1 MALLYS
7 LVTAVAGPIGISTH
21 PPEEPT
27 MTASTTRRT
36 TAARSRI
43 AAVGAIA
50 VAGAL
55 LLTGCGDQT
64 DKGSDSGTKD
74 STGSAAP
81 LADKLPADIRKA
93 GVIKVGSDIAYP
105 PVEFMQGGKAVG
117 IDPDIAEALG
127 KQLGVKFDFQNGKFD
142 QLIVGLQSGR
152 FNVIM
157 SAMNDTKDRQNGID
171 SETGKKAGEG
181 IDFVD
186 YFTAGTSILVQKGNP
201 KNIKSLD
208 DLCGQVVAL
217 QRGTTSEGIAK
228 AQSKKCTEDGK
239 KAIKLQTYD
248 TDPEALLRLKQGAS
262 VADLNDFPVAAY
274 NAKTS
279 GGGKDFEV
287 VGEQIEAGPYGIGVS
302 KKNTQLRDAI
312 QAAVNAIIK
321 NGEYEKI
328 LEKWN
333 VTDGAVTEAKINGGS

>member
-1 MALLYS
+1 
-7 LVTAVAGPIGISTH
+7 
-21 PPEEPT
+21 
-27 MTASTTRRT
+27 MTASSTRRT
-36 TAARSRI
+36 TVAHSRT

-55 LLTGCGDQT
+55 LLTACGDQT
-64 DKGSDSGTKD
+64 DKSSSDST
-74 STGSAAP
+74 SESSASAAP
-81 LADKLPADIRKA
+81 LAGKLPADIKSA

-105 PVEFMQGGKAVG
+105 PVEYMESGKAVG
-117 IDPDIAEALG
+117 IDPDIADALG

-142 QLIVGLQSGR
+142 QLIVGLQSKR

-157 SAMNDTKDRQNGID
+157 SAMNDTKDRQEGVD
-171 SETGKKAGEG
+171 SDTGKKVGDG

-208 DLCGQVVAL
+208 DLCGKVVAL
-217 QRGTTSEGIAK
+217 QKGTTSEGIAK
-228 AQSKKCTEDGK
+228 AQSTKCKEDGK
-239 KAIKLQTYD
+239 KAITLQTFD

-279 GGGKDFEV
+279 GGGNDFEV

-302 KKNTQLRDAI
+302 KSNTQLRDAL
-312 QAAVNAIIK
+312 QAAMSAIIE
-321 NGEYEKI
+321 NGEYKKI

>member
-1 MALLYS
+1 
-7 LVTAVAGPIGISTH
+7 
-21 PPEEPT
+21 

-36 TAARSRI
+36 TAARSRM

-55 LLTGCGDQT
+55 ILTGCGDQT
-64 DKGSDSGTKD
+64 DKSSDSGSTD
-74 STGSAAP
+74 SSSAP
-81 LADKLPADIRKA
+81 LADKLPDDIRKA

-105 PVEFMQGGKAVG
+105 PVEFMQDGKPVG
-117 IDPDIAEALG
+117 IDPDMAEALS

-157 SAMNDTKDRQNGID
+157 SAMSDTKDRQNGID
-171 SETGKKAGEG
+171 SDTGKKAGDG

-201 KNIKSLD
+201 KGIKSLD

-217 QRGTTSEGIAK
+217 QRGTTSEGIANE
-228 AQSKKCTEDGK
+228 QNKKCTDDGEP
-239 KAIKLQTYD
+239 AIKLQTYD

-302 KKNTQLRDAI
+302 KENTQLRDALE
-312 QAAVNAIIK
+312 AAVNAIIE
-321 NGEYEKI
+321 NGEYTKI

>member
-1 MALLYS
+1 
-7 LVTAVAGPIGISTH
+7 
-21 PPEEPT
+21 
-27 MTASTTRRT
+27 MTASSTRRT
-36 TAARSRI
+36 TAVHSRT

-55 LLTGCGDQT
+55 ILTGCGDQT
-64 DKGSDSGTKD
+64 DSSDTTSGST
-74 STGSAAP
+74 TTTAP
-81 LADKLPADIRKA
+81 LADKLPADIKKA

-105 PVEFMQGGKAVG
+105 PVEYMDNGKAVG
-117 IDPDIAEALG
+117 IDPDIAAALG
-127 KQLGVKFDFQNGKFD
+127 KQLGVDFDFQNGKFA
-142 QLIVGLQSGR
+142 QLIVGLQSNR

-171 SETGKKAGEG
+171 SDTGKKVGNG

-201 KNIKSLD
+201 KGIKSLD

-217 QRGTTSEGIAK
+217 QQGTTSEGIAK
-228 AQSKKCTEDGK
+228 AQSTKCKKDGK
-239 KAIKLQTYD
+239 KGITLQTFD

-279 GGGKDFEV
+279 GGGDDFEV
-287 VGEQIEAGPYGIGVS
+287 VGDQIEAGPYGIGVS
-302 KKNTQLRDAI
+302 KEDTQLRDAL

-321 NGEYEKI
+321 NGEYKKI

>member
-1 MALLYS
+1 
-7 LVTAVAGPIGISTH
+7 
-21 PPEEPT
+21 
-27 MTASTTRRT
+27 MTASSTRRT
-36 TAARSRI
+36 TARTRT

-55 LLTGCGDQT
+55 ILTGCGDQT
-64 DKGSDSGTKD
+64 DKGSDGGS
-74 STGSAAP
+74 STASAAAP
-81 LADKLPADIRKA
+81 LADKLPADIKKA

-105 PVEFMQGGKAVG
+105 PVEYMENGKAVG
-117 IDPDIAEALG
+117 IDPDVADALG
-127 KQLGVKFDFQNGKFD
+127 KQLGVQFQFTNGKFD
-142 QLIVGLQSGR
+142 QLIVGLQGGR
-152 FNVIM
+152 SNVIM

-171 SETGKKAGEG
+171 SDSGKKVGNG
-181 IDFVD
+181 VDFVD

-201 KNIKSLD
+201 KGIKSLD
-208 DLCGQVVAL
+208 DLCGKVVAL

-228 AQSKKCTEDGK
+228 KQSTKCTKDGK
-239 KAIKLQTYD
+239 KAITLQTFD

-287 VGEQIEAGPYGIGVS
+287 VGDQIEAGPYGIAVG
-302 KKNTQLRDAI
+302 KKDTQLRDAL
-312 QAAVNAIIK
+312 QAAMSAIIK
-321 NGEYEKI
+321 NGEYQKI

-333 VTDGAVTEAKINGGS
+333 VTQGAVTEAKINGGS

>member
-1 MALLYS
+1 
-7 LVTAVAGPIGISTH
+7 
-21 PPEEPT
+21 
-27 MTASTTRRT
+27 MTASSTRRT
-36 TAARSRI
+36 TAAHSRT

-55 LLTGCGDQT
+55 ILTGCGDQT
-64 DKGSDSGTKD
+64 DKGSDSTSES
-74 STGSAAP
+74 STSAAP
-81 LADKLPADIRKA
+81 LAGKLPADIKKA

-105 PVEFMQGGKAVG
+105 PVEYMESGKAVG

-127 KQLGVKFDFQNGKFD
+127 KQLGVKFDFQNGKFA
-142 QLIVGLQSGR
+142 QLIVGLQSNR

-157 SAMNDTKDRQNGID
+157 SAMNDTKDRQKGID
-171 SETGKKAGEG
+171 SDTGKKVGNG

-201 KNIKSLD
+201 KGIKSLD
-208 DLCGQVVAL
+208 DLCGKVVAL
-217 QRGTTSEGIAK
+217 QQGTTSEGIAK
-228 AQSKKCTEDGK
+228 AQNKKCKEDGK
-239 KAIKLQTYD
+239 KAITLQTFD

-279 GGGKDFEV
+279 GGGDDFEV

-302 KKNTQLRDAI
+302 KENTQLRDAL
-312 QAAVNAIIK
+312 QAAMNAIIK
-321 NGEYEKI
+321 NGEYAKI
-328 LEKWN
+328 MEKWN
-333 VTDGAVTEAKINGGS
+333 VTDGALTEAKINGGS

>member
-1 MALLYS
+1 
-7 LVTAVAGPIGISTH
+7 
-21 PPEEPT
+21 
-27 MTASTTRRT
+27 MTASSTRRT
-36 TAARSRI
+36 TARAKT

-55 LLTGCGDQT
+55 ILTGCGDQT
-64 DKGSDSGTKD
+64 DKGNDSG
-74 STGSAAP
+74 STSSSSAAAP
-81 LADKLPADIRKA
+81 LADKLPADIKKS

-105 PVEFMQGGKAVG
+105 PVEYMEGGKAVG
-117 IDPDIAEALG
+117 IDPDIADALG
-127 KQLGVKFDFQNGKFD
+127 KQLGVKFEFQNGKFD
-142 QLIVGLQSGR
+142 QLIVGLQGGR
-152 FNVIM
+152 SNVIM

-171 SETGKKAGEG
+171 SDTGKKVGNG
-181 IDFVD
+181 VDFVD

-201 KNIKSLD
+201 KGIKSLD
-208 DLCGQVVAL
+208 DLCGKVVAL

-228 AQSKKCTEDGK
+228 AQSKKCTTDGK
-239 KAIKLQTYD
+239 KAITLQTFD

-302 KKNTQLRDAI
+302 KENTQLRDAL
-312 QAAVNAIIK
+312 QAAMSAIIK
-321 NGEYEKI
+321 NGEYQKI
-328 LEKWN
+328 LQKWN

>member
-1 MALLYS
+1 
-7 LVTAVAGPIGISTH
+7 
-21 PPEEPT
+21 
-27 MTASTTRRT
+27 MTASSTRRT
-36 TAARSRI
+36 TAAHSRL

-64 DKGSDSGTKD
+64 DKGGDS
-74 STGSAAP
+74 SANSSSAP
-81 LADKLPADIRKA
+81 LADKLPQDIRKA

-105 PVEFMQGGKAVG
+105 PVEFMKDGKATG
-117 IDPDIAEALG
+117 IDPDIAEALS
-127 KQLGVKFDFQNGKFD
+127 KQLGVRFDFQNGKFD
-142 QLIVGLQSGR
+142 QLIVGMQSGR

-171 SETGKKAGEG
+171 SDTGKKAGNG
-181 IDFVD
+181 VDFVD

-201 KNIKSLD
+201 KGIKSLD
-208 DLCGQVVAL
+208 DLCGKVVAL
-217 QRGTTSEGIAK
+217 QRATTSEGIAK
-228 AQSKKCTEDGK
+228 KQNAKCKKDGK
-239 KAIKLQTYD
+239 KPITLQTFD

-279 GGGKDFEV
+279 GGGNDFEV
-287 VGEQIEAGPYGIGVS
+287 VGEQIEAGPYGIAVS
-302 KKNTQLRDAI
+302 KENTQLRDAV

-321 NGEYEKI
+321 NGEYQKI

>member
-1 MALLYS
+1 
-7 LVTAVAGPIGISTH
+7 
-21 PPEEPT
+21 
-27 MTASTTRRT
+27 MTASSTRRT
-36 TAARSRI
+36 SARART

-55 LLTGCGDQT
+55 ILTGCGDQT
-64 DKGSDSGTKD
+64 DKGNDGG
-74 STGSAAP
+74 STTSSSANAP
-81 LADKLPADIRKA
+81 LADKLPADIKKA

-105 PVEFMQGGKAVG
+105 PVEYMQGGKAVG
-117 IDPDIAEALG
+117 IDPDVADALG
-127 KQLGVKFDFQNGKFD
+127 KQLGVKFEFQNGKFD

-152 FNVIM
+152 ASAIM

-171 SETGKKAGEG
+171 SDTGKKVGNG
-181 IDFVD
+181 VDFVD

-201 KNIKSLD
+201 KGIKTLD

-228 AQSKKCTEDGK
+228 AQNTKCKKDGK
-239 KAIKLQTYD
+239 KAITLQTFD

-287 VGEQIEAGPYGIGVS
+287 VGEQIEAGPYGIAVS
-302 KKNTQLRDAI
+302 KDDTQLRDAI

-321 NGEYEKI
+321 NGEYKKI

-333 VTDGAVTEAKINGGS
+333 VTQGGVTEAKINGGS

>member
-1 MALLYS
+1 
-7 LVTAVAGPIGISTH
+7 
-21 PPEEPT
+21 
-27 MTASTTRRT
+27 MTASSTRRT
-36 TAARSRI
+36 TAAQSRI

-55 LLTGCGDQT
+55 VLTGCGDQT
-64 DKGSDSGTKD
+64 DKSGSSDTS
-74 STGSAAP
+74 SPSSSAP
-81 LADKLPADIRKA
+81 LADKLPKDIKDA

-105 PVEFMQGGKAVG
+105 PVEYMQSGKAVG
-117 IDPDIAEALG
+117 IDPDIADALG
-127 KQLGVKFDFQNGKFD
+127 KQLGVKFEFQNGKFA
-142 QLIVGLQSGR
+142 QLIVGLQAKR
-152 FNVIM
+152 FNMIM

-171 SETGKKAGEG
+171 SDTGKKVGNG

-201 KNIKSLD
+201 KGIKSLD

-217 QRGTTSEGIAK
+217 QQGTTSEGIAK
-228 AQSKKCTEDGK
+228 TQSTKCTKDGK
-239 KAIKLQTYD
+239 KAIKLQTFD

-287 VGEQIEAGPYGIGVS
+287 VGDQIEAGPYGIGVS
-302 KKNTQLRDAI
+302 KESTQLRDAL
-312 QAAVNAIIK
+312 QAAVDAIIK
-321 NGEYEKI
+321 NGEYAKI
-328 LEKWN
+328 LQKWN

>member
-1 MALLYS
+1 
-7 LVTAVAGPIGISTH
+7 
-21 PPEEPT
+21 
-27 MTASTTRRT
+27 MTASSTRRT
-36 TAARSRI
+36 TAAHSRL

-64 DKGSDSGTKD
+64 DKANGGGST
-74 STGSAAP
+74 TANAP

-105 PVEFMQGGKAVG
+105 PVEYMQGGKAVG
-117 IDPDIAEALG
+117 IDPEIADALG
-127 KQLGVKFDFQNGKFD
+127 KQLGVKFQFQNGKFD
-142 QLIVGLQSGR
+142 QLIVGLQSKR
-152 FNVIM
+152 FNVVM

-171 SETGKKAGEG
+171 SETGKKAGQG

-201 KNIKSLD
+201 KGIKTLD
-208 DLCGQVVAL
+208 DLCGKVVAL

-228 AQSKKCTEDGK
+228 AQNKKCAKDHK
-239 KAIKLQTYD
+239 KAIKLQTFD

-279 GGGKDFEV
+279 GAGKDFEV
-287 VGEQIEAGPYGIGVS
+287 VGDQIEAGPYGIGVS
-302 KKNTQLRDAI
+302 KGNTQLRDAL
-312 QAAVNAIIK
+312 QAAMDAIVK
-321 NGEYEKI
+321 NGDYQKI
-328 LEKWN
+328 LKKWN

>member
-1 MALLYS
+1 
-7 LVTAVAGPIGISTH
+7 
-21 PPEEPT
+21 
-27 MTASTTRRT
+27 MTASSTRRT
-36 TAARSRI
+36 TAAHSRT

-55 LLTGCGDQT
+55 LLTACGDQT
-64 DKGSDSGTKD
+64 DKSSSDST
-74 STGSAAP
+74 SESSASAAP
-81 LADKLPADIRKA
+81 LAGKLPADIKSA

-105 PVEFMQGGKAVG
+105 PVEYMESGKAVG
-117 IDPDIAEALG
+117 IDPDIADALG

-142 QLIVGLQSGR
+142 QLIVGLQSKR

-157 SAMNDTKDRQNGID
+157 SAMNDTKDRQNGVD
-171 SETGKKAGEG
+171 SDTGKKVGDG

-208 DLCGQVVAL
+208 DLCGKVVAL
-217 QRGTTSEGIAK
+217 QKGTTSEGIAK
-228 AQSKKCTEDGK
+228 AQSTKCKKDGK
-239 KAIKLQTYD
+239 KAITLQTFD

-279 GGGKDFEV
+279 GGGNDFEV

-302 KKNTQLRDAI
+302 KSNTQLRDAL
-312 QAAVNAIIK
+312 QAAMSAIIA
-321 NGEYEKI
+321 NGEYKKI